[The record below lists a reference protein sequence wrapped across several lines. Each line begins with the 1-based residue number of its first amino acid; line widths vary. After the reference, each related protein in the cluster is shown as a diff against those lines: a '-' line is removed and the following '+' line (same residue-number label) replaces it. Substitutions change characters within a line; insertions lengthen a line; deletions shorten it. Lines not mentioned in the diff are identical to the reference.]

1 MATIYRFIVEQ
12 GTSAKAGGRS
22 SGESSKK
29 QTAKSTSLLKFFG
42 SGGKGGVEHNRKLRA
57 INPVLNK
64 WTGGYWEKGMR
75 IGRAGLGLFKFQKD
89 AKTGKMQYAGLS
101 FPAVAII
108 IAFLLQTMMKHQNK
122 LIAKEQEKNKLNYKA
137 MENGVNAIRGEY
149 ETAVNV
155 WSGKISYNQN
165 R

>member
-12 GTSAKAGGRS
+12 GATKSAGGRT
-22 SGESSKK
+22 SGENSKK
-29 QTAKSTSLLKFFG
+29 STGKSTTLLKMLG

-57 INPVLNK
+57 INPLMNK
-64 WTGGYWEKGMR
+64 MTGGYWERGMR
-75 IGRAGLGLFKFQKD
+75 IGRAGLGLVKFKKN
-89 AKTGKMQYAGLS
+89 ASSGKMEFAGLS
-101 FPAVAII
+101 GPAIAII
-108 IAFLLQTMMKHQNK
+108 ISFLLQTMMKHHAK

-137 MENGVNAIRGEY
+137 MENGVGLVRGQY
-149 ETAVNV
+149 ETSVNI